1 MLKKIIKGGVVEKV
15 PFDIEGLDRILYGG
29 IPKYHDISICGG
41 PGTGKTLLSFE
52 FIYRG
57 ALRGEPG
64 VFISLVETE
73 ESILENMKA
82 TFKNWKNIDELI
94 EKGLLFIVKPDSL
107 DVLSLADILEKH
119 IVEHNISRAVID
131 SATVLKTTFSDDSKY
146 RQTIQELLSLISGLQ
161 CTTLLTYEYPNY
173 ERTNM
178 AFSVEQFIADG
189 IINVYNLQRAEKRVR
204 ALEVVKMRGT
214 RHVEELVPFK
224 INPSGLEVYI
234 GEKVF

>member
-1 MLKKIIKGGVVEKV
+1 VEKV

-57 ALRGEPG
+57 ALKGEPG
-64 VFISLVETE
+64 VFISLVESE
-73 ESILENMKA
+73 ESILENIKS
-82 TFKNWKNIDELI
+82 TFKTWKDIDKLI
-94 EKGLLFIVKPDSL
+94 ENEKIFIVKPESL
-107 DVLSLADILEKH
+107 DVLALVDILEKY
-119 IVEHNISRAVID
+119 IVEHDVSRAVID
-131 SATVLKTTFSDDSKY
+131 SATVLKTNFSEKSKY

-161 CTTLLTYEYPNY
+161 CTTLLTYEYSSY

-178 AFSVEQFIADG
+178 LFSVEQFIADG
-189 IINVYNLQRAEKRVR
+189 IINLYNLQRAEKRVR

-214 RHVEELVPFK
+214 KYVEELVPFK
-224 INPSGLEVYI
+224 INANGLEVYI